1 MSQRTITSPGVE
13 IRESDLSLIAPLNIG
28 TNVFI
33 TGFAQQGPVDEVLKI
48 TTRQEL
54 VNIFGTP
61 STSAERYFY
70 HSIGEMLNSPANIYA
85 SRLPY
90 GTGTGDGF
98 GSKYSALAYP
108 VTGVG
113 AGAVGGVATLAG
125 VTSGAYVL
133 GAPRHFELTE
143 SEYLSAMQ
151 GTAFTW
157 ENRGT
162 QPAGLSALNALGKA
176 GVVVLNEAQTTI
188 NGQFEGFYVGIADN
202 TNLDPS
208 SNFNSIVNVETVTSA
223 ADVTSAFTT
232 IPTGTLQ
239 FSTSAVALN
248 GTANSIS
255 EVMENLTDYNIDGR
269 EDDDLLNLGVFK
281 LRKSTYANE
290 AYKLDY
296 VVEDGIVGSFNAQ
309 RTQLNPLGGP
319 VIPFFLESRD
329 ERSRNV
335 EILVNDN
342 ISGRLN
348 GADNLDADGNPKVK
362 LRVYTAQLSA
372 TPDAARGFS
381 TSTYNALSS
390 MGFPFKF

>member
-70 HSIGEMLNSPANIYA
+70 HSIAELLNSPANIYA

-113 AGAVGGVATLAG
+113 AGAAGGVATLAG

-208 SNFNSIVNVETVTSA
+208 S
-223 ADVTSAFTT
+223 TT
-232 IPTGTLQ
+232 
-239 FSTSAVALN
+239 
-248 GTANSIS
+248 
-255 EVMENLTDYNIDGR
+255 
-269 EDDDLLNLGVFK
+269 
-281 LRKSTYANE
+281 
-290 AYKLDY
+290 
-296 VVEDGIVGSFNAQ
+296 
-309 RTQLNPLGGP
+309 
-319 VIPFFLESRD
+319 
-329 ERSRNV
+329 
-335 EILVNDN
+335 
-342 ISGRLN
+342 
-348 GADNLDADGNPKVK
+348 
-362 LRVYTAQLSA
+362 
-372 TPDAARGFS
+372 
-381 TSTYNALSS
+381 
-390 MGFPFKF
+390 